1 MPLPPWFHYPDV
13 EQPSARRVAVI
24 GGGIAGT
31 SAAAALASRGWEVT
45 IIERNR
51 TLSMEGSGNPS
62 GVVMPAISRDH
73 NLISQFSFAAFHFAR
88 AQFQKLE
95 AHFDNQLFH
104 PVGVLQLSDNAPRFQ
119 HAITRHFRSLAIQV
133 LPPSKLAEQ
142 FGLNLEL
149 PALYLPTAGWA
160 NPMAICHAQV
170 SEQRERITTKFS
182 REAVHLQR
190 RPTGWSIFDKNEE
203 LMQAPVVVIANGTDV
218 NRFTQTAPYPVI
230 PVRGQITYISKGSLK
245 QDVREVVCSSTG
257 YMIPDRGE
265 TLSIGA
271 TYERD
276 SLSMRVSDH
285 SHRVNLR
292 NLENLNLIDRSHD
305 HTVVGGRA
313 AIRATTEDRLPMI
326 GAVPVYPIY
335 KHTYE
340 DLRHGRRAENYPPPK
355 YYPGLFMMAGFGSR
369 GITHCPLAGD
379 LLAKLIHGDVR
390 EPDRRALAL
399 LHPGRF
405 AIRQLKR
412 RHAEADKAI

>member
-1 MPLPPWFHYPDV
+1 MPLPPWFQYPEG
-13 EQPSARRVAVI
+13 EQPLEQSAAVI

-31 SAAAALASRGWEVT
+31 SIAAALASRGWKVT

-88 AQFQKLE
+88 AQFQTLE

-104 PVGVLQLSDNAPRFQ
+104 PVGVLQLSKNAPRFQ
-119 HAITRHFRSLAIQV
+119 QAIERHFRSLAMRV
-133 LPPSKLAEQ
+133 LPPHKLAED
-142 FGLNLEL
+142 FGINVDT

-160 NPMAICHAQV
+160 NPMALCHAQV
-170 SEQRERITTKFS
+170 SEQSERIKTVFS

-190 RPTGWSIFDKNEE
+190 RPDGWSIFDKNEE
-203 LMQAPVVVIANGTDV
+203 LMQSPIVVVANGTDV
-218 NRFTQTAPYPVI
+218 NRFTQTAPYPI
-230 PVRGQITYISKGSLK
+230 SPVRGQITYISKSSLRHA
-245 QDVREVVCSSTG
+245 VEVVVCSSTG

-292 NLENLNLIDRSHD
+292 NMQSLNLITHSRD

-340 DLRHGRRAENYPPPK
+340 DLRHGRRADNYPAPK
-355 YYPGLFMMAGFGSR
+355 YYPGLYMMAGFGSR
-369 GITHCPLAGD
+369 GITHCPFAGE
-379 LLAKLIHGDVR
+379 LLAKLIHGDLR

-412 RHAEADKAI
+412 RAETDPAI